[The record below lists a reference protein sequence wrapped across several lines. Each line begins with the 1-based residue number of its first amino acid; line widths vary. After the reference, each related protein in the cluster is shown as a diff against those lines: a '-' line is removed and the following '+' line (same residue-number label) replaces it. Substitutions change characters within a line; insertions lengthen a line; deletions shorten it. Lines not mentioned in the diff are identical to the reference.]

1 MYKTEDSDQLKEMY
15 SNEDSGQLQEMHNTE
30 DPVTHK
36 EGTSSAMNLTDSS
49 SVAKALAEM
58 VDKSGQLFIVVRRDS
73 LLKRVL
79 SIWNREVSKTSGSA
93 HPVVKVHFGG
103 KEGIDSSA
111 MAREFYIS
119 SL

>member
-1 MYKTEDSDQLKEMY
+1 MYKTEDSDQLQEMY

-58 VDKSGQLFIVVRRDS
+58 VDKSGHCCE
-73 LLKRVL
+73 KRFPFKKSAFHMEQRGEQNLWL
-79 SIWNREVSKTSGSA
+79 STPSCESALRWERGNRFKCNG
-93 HPVVKVHFGG
+93 
-103 KEGIDSSA
+103 
-111 MAREFYIS
+111 
-119 SL
+119 

>member
-1 MYKTEDSDQLKEMY
+1 MYKTEDSDLQEMY

-58 VDKSGQLFIVVRRDS
+58 WISLASCS
-73 LLKRVL
+73 LLWEE
-79 SIWNREVSKTSGSA
+79 I
-93 HPVVKVHFGG
+93 PF
-103 KEGIDSSA
+103 
-111 MAREFYIS
+111 
-119 SL
+119 